1 MLMENV
7 HMMNILTCQSL
18 NGNDSKNTEKD
29 MIRIN
34 CTLYKFLRE
43 NMRTGI
49 SNMED
54 MHEMILWNLTC
65 MFRAP
70 MTTVLIQITS
80 FFKSGK
86 SLKVEVFWQK
96 LAHNYMKT
104 YSQFRW
110 GNYTSA
116 SEFRFWIGGQNLA
129 DRLILSAK
137 MKNFRKISI
146 EK

>member
-1 MLMENV
+1 MTLCTFV
-7 HMMNILTCQSL
+7 AYIFILREFLT
-18 NGNDSKNTEKD
+18 KD

-34 CTLYKFLRE
+34 FTLYEFLRE
-43 NMRTGI
+43 NIRTGI

-54 MHEMILWNLTC
+54 IHEMMLWKLTF
-65 MFRAP
+65 MFGVP

-86 SLKVEVFWQK
+86 SPKLDAFWQK

-104 YSQFRW
+104 HSQVRW
-110 GNYTSA
+110 GKYTSA
-116 SEFRFWIGGQNLA
+116 SEFRFWIWGQILA

>member
-1 MLMENV
+1 MSCV
-7 HMMNILTCQSL
+7 
-18 NGNDSKNTEKD
+18 GKNEIGWKIGIFKKKIHFSWKD

-34 CTLYKFLRE
+34 FTLYEFLRE
-43 NMRTGI
+43 NIRTGI

-54 MHEMILWNLTC
+54 IHGIVLWKLTF
-65 MFRAP
+65 MFVVF

-86 SLKVEVFWQK
+86 SPKVDAFWQK

-104 YSQFRW
+104 HSQFRW
-110 GNYTSA
+110 GKYTSD
-116 SEFRFWIGGQNLA
+116 SEFRFWIGDKIHAN
-129 DRLILSAK
+129 RLILSAK